1 MDRIDEQILHLLRE
15 NARITSSDISKQVHL
30 SVPAV
35 SERIHKLEDTG
46 LIRQFTVKL
55 DREQLGLH
63 LIAFVMVQI
72 EKTEHIAGFRETVMQ
87 AECVLECHHIAGAYD
102 YVLKVAVKGT
112 ADLERFISETLK
124 QVEGVSKTNTND
136 RPVFHER
143 GDVSLVAIWNGLLFG
158 MMLQLSVGPVCLAV
172 LHHAMTWR
180 LRDAL
185 MMVLG
190 VALADEVY
198 MVGAIGGLSF
208 AVTNPLGQTPSGRS
222 SFWQACF

>member
-1 MDRIDEQILHLLRE
+1 MDRIDEQILRLLRE

-35 SERIHKLEDTG
+35 SERIRKLEDTG

-72 EKTEHIAGFRETVMQ
+72 EKTEHIAGFRETVMK
-87 AECVLECHHIAGAYD
+87 ADCVLECHHIAGAYD

-124 QVEGVSKTNTND
+124 QVEGVSKTNTMI
-136 RPVFHER
+136 V
-143 GDVSLVAIWNGLLFG
+143 
-158 MMLQLSVGPVCLAV
+158 LSS
-172 LHHAMTWR
+172 MKEE
-180 LRDAL
+180 
-185 MMVLG
+185 M
-190 VALADEVY
+190 
-198 MVGAIGGLSF
+198 
-208 AVTNPLGQTPSGRS
+208 
-222 SFWQACF
+222 